1 MGKNR
6 DLLKYI
12 SEYFKDK
19 TKQDLEDE
27 LFYTHPELFYDIAKY
42 RRFGMPKAY
51 RKAIKKYP
59 INNEMFFFE
68 SNLARQYTGN
78 PRYIYEKMLEKYP
91 DFKYVWAY
99 NGDSEIPGNPIIV
112 ERGSEEYYTY
122 LAQAKFLINNTLFPN
137 WFHRKGSIF
146 LQTWHGTPYKKM
158 HWDIEHKRLKSRTKP
173 GFYVKSRGWDALL
186 SPNHFTTEKLK
197 SGFRYD
203 GEVLEFGYPANDIFY
218 NKKDY
223 DAKRSLIREKLNLSD
238 DEIAYLYAPTWRDGG
253 YMGNSMFRFD
263 LLFNPDEFLKHAP
276 ENSKLL
282 IRSHHMS
289 DSDEKLSEYE
299 KSIIDVSSWDDAVE
313 LMCAADVLIT
323 DYSSIVFD
331 WYCSKKPV
339 IYYVPDLDRY
349 VNELRGAYFDL
360 EKINCGV
367 VCKSEEELYKNL
379 YVMDAPF
386 YKEFYYKFCSLHD
399 GKSTERVID
408 YLLNKNKKPLK
419 NRFKKFF

>member
-19 TKQDLEDE
+19 TKKDLEDE
-27 LFYTHPELFYDIAKY
+27 LFYPHPELFYDIAKY
-42 RRFGMPKAY
+42 RRYGMPKAY
-51 RKAIKKYP
+51 RKAIKEYP

-78 PRYIYEKMLEKYP
+78 PRYIYERMLEMYP
-91 DFKYVWAY
+91 DFTYVWAY
-99 NGDSEIPGNPIIV
+99 SGESEIPGNPIIV

-122 LAQAKFLINNTLFPN
+122 LAQARFLINNTIFPN
-137 WFHRKGSIF
+137 WFCRKGSF
-146 LQTWHGTPYKKM
+146 NLQTWHGTPFKKM
-158 HWDIEHKRLKSRTKP
+158 HWDIELKSMRAKTKP
-173 GFYVKSRGWDALL
+173 NFYVKSRGWDALL
-186 SPNHFTTEKLK
+186 SPNHFTSEKLK

-203 GEVLEFGYPANDIFY
+203 GEILEFGYPANDIFY

-223 DAKRSLIREKLNLSD
+223 DKKRSEIRTKLDLSD
-238 DEIAYLYAPTWRDGG
+238 DEVAYLYAPTWRDGG
-253 YMGNSMFRFD
+253 YMGNSMFKFD
-263 LLFNPDEFLKHAP
+263 LLFNPDEFLRHAP
-276 ENSKLL
+276 RNSKLL

-379 YVMDAPF
+379 DVMDAPF
-386 YKEFYYKFCSLHD
+386 YKEFYDKFCSLHD